1 LGIKCADGGLATK
14 YPVLTTDPEIAAR
27 LITVPGGSGTL
38 SMSVSAYSPISKRS
52 AGSRSAKPVKTM
64 LFALPFCRGKLQL
77 PNNNEIASGIRRALP
92 AGGRIHEDFEE
103 GRI

>member
-1 LGIKCADGGLATK
+1 
-14 YPVLTTDPEIAAR
+14 
-27 LITVPGGSGTL
+27 
-38 SMSVSAYSPISKRS
+38 
-52 AGSRSAKPVKTM
+52 M